1 MKVLIM
7 SDTHGLT
14 KEIDTI
20 KDRHDCDLIIHC
32 GDSELQSNT
41 KVLKDIEVVKGNCDV
56 GEDFNT
62 EKIIDLNN
70 GVTCLVTHG
79 HLYDVKQSLQKLSY
93 RADELSVNFCFFG
106 HTHVAGTASIN
117 NTFFINPGSL
127 KLPRNS
133 TEKTYAILEL
143 ETTNFN
149 LTFYNDEGIEV
160 EENKLQ

>member
-1 MKVLIM
+1 M

-20 KDRHDCDLIIHC
+20 KDRHDCDLIIHW
-32 GDSELQSNT
+32 GVFNLKGIK
-41 KVLKDIEVVKGNCDV
+41 KVLKVIKVVKGNV
-56 GEDFNT
+56 NVVEDFIR

-70 GVTCLVTHG
+70 VVTCFLIKG

-127 KLPRNS
+127 KSPRNS
-133 TEKTYAILEL
+133 IEKTYAILEL

>member
-70 GVTCLVTHG
+70 GVTCLVTLG
-79 HLYDVKQSLQKLSY
+79 HLYDVNKVY
-93 RADELSVNFCFFG
+93 RNYLIEQTNYQLIFVSSVI
-106 HTHVAGTASIN
+106 HM
-117 NTFFINPGSL
+117 
-127 KLPRNS
+127 
-133 TEKTYAILEL
+133 
-143 ETTNFN
+143 
-149 LTFYNDEGIEV
+149 
-160 EENKLQ
+160 